1 MDPSASL
8 IGQTVSHYRIVEK
21 LGGGGM
27 GVVYKAEDVTLGR
40 FTALKFLPPDLA
52 RDPVA
57 LERFRREAR
66 AASALNHPNI
76 CTIYEIGEDAGH
88 AFIAMEF
95 MDGATLKHRIG
106 GRPMDTER
114 LLEIGIEVADAL
126 DAAHAQGIV
135 HRDIKPA
142 NIFVTARGHAK
153 ILDFGLA
160 KQTRAPNAE
169 GLTLSPEMTAGAAE
183 QFLTSPGTAVGTVA
197 YMSPEQVRGKELD
210 ARTDLFSFGAVLYE
224 MATGALPFRG
234 DTSGVITEAILN
246 RPPTSAV
253 RLNPDLPPKLE
264 DVINKALEK
273 DRNLRFQSAAE
284 MRTDLK
290 RLLRDST
297 SGRTAVKD
305 EAEAPAG
312 TTARGISAASG
323 TIGAAGSTGT
333 VAIPQPGAR
342 KTPLAIAV
350 VLALLAGIGFGV
362 YKWLT
367 RQPALNLQG
376 MKIEKL
382 TQSGKAADVA
392 ISPNG
397 QYVIY
402 VLRDGEKQSL
412 MVRQVATGSDVAIL
426 PPDVVVF
433 DGLSFSPDGN
443 YIYFVRSSRET
454 FNYSAL
460 FHMPVLGGTPRQLV
474 RDIDAAVSFS
484 PDGKQIAFIR
494 GVPEKSEL
502 DLVVAAADGTGE
514 KVLPNPQVIV
524 GRPSLLAPAWSPDG
538 KTIVTTV
545 RSAEKGRRWELR
557 AWPASG
563 GASRTFYSSDSAL
576 GRPQWLPDGSGLL
589 VAIEDAQQSNRGQ
602 LWLISYPSGEARRF
616 TNDLT
621 DYNPCCLDLT
631 HDGKTLVAIEETQ
644 VSDLWVFPAGD
655 ASRGRQLTSGE
666 PTGFTTSWL
675 PNGSIVYSNGIGG
688 LFSIPSTGGNPASL
702 ASASVHGNSPS
713 ACGDGRT
720 ILYQV
725 QDQGQLNIWGM
736 DVDGSSPKQLTH
748 EQDGGAPN
756 CSPDGKWFTYR
767 TRSGIYRMAIE
778 GGTPTKL
785 VDALVTTFAPI
796 SPDGRWIAYSLFTSS
811 PNSPNVRTVIPAG
824 GGAPVFTSPAL
835 GGAGPSHWAPD
846 SRALDYAQTR
856 GGVTNIWRQPIAGGP
871 PKQITNF
878 TSGLMFSFSWSLDG
892 KQLAVARGSRTSDII
907 LISNFR

>member
-8 IGQTVSHYRIVEK
+8 IGQSVSHYRIVEK

-40 FTALKFLPPDLA
+40 FTALKFLPPELA

-106 GRPMDTER
+106 SRPMDVER

-160 KQTRAPNAE
+160 KQTQPE
-169 GLTLSPEMTAGAAE
+169 VPPGVTLSGEMTAGIGQE
-183 QFLTSPGTAVGTVA
+183 LLTSPGTAVGTVA
-197 YMSPEQVRGKELD
+197 YMSPEQVRGKPLD

-224 MATGALPFRG
+224 MATGSLPFRG

-264 DVINKALEK
+264 DVINKAMEK
-273 DRNLRFQSAAE
+273 DRNLRYQSAAE

-305 EAEAPAG
+305 EAEAPASTG
-312 TTARGISAASG
+312 ASG
-323 TIGAAGSTGT
+323 VITSARTPAAVVSTGT
-333 VAIPQPGAR
+333 VALAQPGAK
-342 KTPLAIAV
+342 KTGMAIAV
-350 VLALLAGIGFGV
+350 AIVLLAAIGFGV
-362 YKWLT
+362 YKWLA
-367 RQPALNLQG
+367 RRPELNLQG

-412 MVRQVATGSDVAIL
+412 MVRQVATGSDVPIL
-426 PPDVVVF
+426 APDVVNF

-443 YIYFVRSSRET
+443 YIYFVRTSKET
-454 FNYSAL
+454 FNYSVL
-460 FHMPVLGGTPRQLV
+460 FQMPVLGGTPRQIV

-484 PDGKQIAFIR
+484 PDGKEIAFIR
-494 GVPEKSEL
+494 GVPEKSEA
-502 DLVVAAADGTGE
+502 DLVLAAADGTGE
-514 KVLPNPQVIV
+514 KVFPNLQTIV

-538 KTIVTTV
+538 KTIVTTIH
-545 RSAEKGRRWELR
+545 SAEKGRRWELR

-563 GASRTFYSSDSAL
+563 GVPRTLYKSDSAL
-576 GRPQWLPDGSGLL
+576 GRPLWLPDGSGLL
-589 VAIEDAQQSNRGQ
+589 VGIADAQQSNRSQ
-602 LWLISYPSGEARRF
+602 LWLISYPSGEAKRF

-621 DYNPCCLDLT
+621 NYNPCCLDLT
-631 HDGKTLVAIEETQ
+631 HDGKTLAAIAETQ
-644 VSDLWVFPAGD
+644 ISDLWVYPAGD

-666 PTGFTTSWL
+666 PTGFNSSWL
-675 PNGSIVYSNGIGG
+675 PNNAIVYSNGIGG
-688 LFSIPSTGGNPASL
+688 LFRIPSEGGSPVALN
-702 ASASVHGNSPS
+702 SASVRSSNPS

-725 QDQGQLNIWGM
+725 QSQGQLNIWRM
-736 DVDGSSPKQLTH
+736 EADGSSPQQLTH
-748 EQDGGAPN
+748 EQDAGAPS

-767 TRSGIYRMAIE
+767 TASGIYRMAIE
-778 GGTPTKL
+778 GGASTRV
-785 VDALVTTFAPI
+785 VDVFSASSAPS
-796 SPDGRWIAYSLFTSS
+796 SPDGRWIAYSQFSPS
-811 PNSPNVRTVIPAG
+811 PNAPNIRTVIPAS
-824 GGAPVFTSPAL
+824 GGAAVYTSPVIA
-835 GGAGPSHWAPD
+835 GAGVSHWAPD

-856 GGVTNIWRQPIAGGP
+856 GGVTNIWRQPLAGGS

-892 KQLAVARGSRTSDII
+892 KQLAMARGSRSSDII